1 MDDAAKTG
9 ADGREL
15 KVSAFDKGTGTWY
28 NKEAGRDDAF
38 CTASP
43 LESVGAAIQSALDG
57 GSVTICRFL
66 LLRERQQERGSSE
79 TEASAQT

>member
-1 MDDAAKTG
+1 MTLPNRR
-9 ADGREL
+9 GRTR
-15 KVSAFDKGTGTWY
+15 VDKGTTWY

-57 GSVTICRFL
+57 GSVTICRSCCS
-66 LLRERQQERGSSE
+66 ERQQERGSSE
-79 TEASAQT
+79 TEVSAQT